1 MVNIKMKQLK
11 HMTKFV
17 RSGSQKNRSHGP
29 HFVIATKQDLVG
41 QAFFNKKDAID
52 WASKNIN
59 QYYEIHKD
67 YFVE

>member
-1 MVNIKMKQLK
+1 MKQLK

-17 RSGSQKNRSHGP
+17 RSGSQKNRSHSP